1 MQILATVCL
10 LMLVSTVSTAIVL
23 SGHGHDNNTDFKA
36 DPCVLAVPLE
46 SGFHSRRCA
55 TVLLVLVPGTER
67 YNNTRDRPTAL
78 RSDADVPL
86 LFELF
91 AVVIATFAWQLN
103 RHVDNAIPDHSKT

>member
-46 SGFHSRRCA
+46 SGFHSHRCA

-67 YNNTRDRPTAL
+67 YITLAIGPL
-78 RSDADVPL
+78 RCA
-86 LFELF
+86 
-91 AVVIATFAWQLN
+91 ATLMSRSSLSFSPW
-103 RHVDNAIPDHSKT
+103 